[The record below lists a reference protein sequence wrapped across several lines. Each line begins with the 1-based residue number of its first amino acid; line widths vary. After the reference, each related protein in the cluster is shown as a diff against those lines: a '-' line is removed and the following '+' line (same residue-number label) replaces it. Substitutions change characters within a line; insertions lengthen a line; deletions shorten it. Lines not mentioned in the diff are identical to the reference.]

1 MQVVSSRGL
10 CQPVYATYN
19 NGIAYGFT
27 RGSTVTGELMLTED
41 FLNEAA
47 TKLARFHSIK
57 YEIPDLPFKT
67 YQDRMEQQ
75 FGPSFQGSCSV

>member
-27 RGSTVTGELMLTED
+27 RGVTLNGQLMLTED

-67 YQDRMEQQ
+67 HLERSENNSRLM
-75 FGPSFQGSCSV
+75 FHGKF